1 MSLWVLAEEEEADLC
16 LPPPL
21 PADPDAALFL
31 FADAELDRLLA
42 NSLAAKAACEFA
54 ELDRL
59 RTTPAAVA
67 DEETSFPSDEE
78 GNAASPADAIESAIV
93 CAISLFSPSPVFI
106 EGGDDPEDID

>member
-1 MSLWVLAEEEEADLC
+1 MAEEEEADLY

-31 FADAELDRLLA
+31 FADAELERLRA
-42 NSLAAKAACEFA
+42 TSLAAKAACEFA

-59 RTTPAAVA
+59 RTPRAAVA
-67 DEETSFPSDEE
+67 EETSFPCDEE
-78 GNAASPADAIESAIV
+78 GNAASPAEAFESAVV